1 MDSLKDKIKLIEKE
15 EILRALRDSRWVMAK
30 AARQLGIT
38 ERMIGYKIKKYGLRI
53 KEVRWVEGA
62 RQLNT
67 DLEKT
72 IRETIKKEETMK
84 RFTSILVLTLIL
96 AGLAGFTGL
105 VYAEEKGLT
114 APAASESVVGQAPAE
129 PAPVAPLKIDTGDT
143 AWMIVATALV
153 MLMSIPG
160 LALFYGGLAKRKD
173 SLNTMAM
180 TFVTFC
186 IVSVLWVIYGYTFSF
201 GTDIG
206 GLIGGAEK
214 LMLKGIGPNSISDM
228 AKTIPEFVFLAYQLT
243 FAAIT
248 VALAS
253 GAYIERMKFS
263 AWIIFS
269 VLWMTIVYLP
279 VAHWVW
285 GGGFL
290 AKLGALDFAGG
301 TVVHVN
307 AGIAALVGALVLG
320 KRHEKA
326 LLPGNLTLVVT
337 GAGLLWFG
345 WFGFNAGSA
354 LAANGLAGAAFL
366 NTNTA
371 TAVAAISWMVVEWLH
386 SGKPTVLGLASGAV
400 GGLVAI
406 TPAAGFVNISGAII
420 IGIAA
425 GIIPFFSVA
434 VMKAKL
440 GYDDTLDAFGIHG
453 VGGTVGAILTGVFAD
468 PSINEAGRGL
478 LYGNPRQL
486 LIQLAAVGTTIVYS
500 AVMTFVIFMILK
512 AVVGLRVDMEDEIM
526 GLDDSQHGEKAYNL

>member
-1 MDSLKDKIKLIEKE
+1 MKKFGIKTAAIP
-15 EILRALRDSRWVMAK
+15 AL
-30 AARQLGIT
+30 
-38 ERMIGYKIKKYGLRI
+38 
-53 KEVRWVEGA
+53 
-62 RQLNT
+62 
-67 DLEKT
+67 
-72 IRETIKKEETMK
+72 
-84 RFTSILVLTLIL
+84 ILVALSAFAPGFVL
-96 AGLAGFTGL
+96 ADDAG
-105 VYAEEKGLT
+105 
-114 APAASESVVGQAPAE
+114 APAAA
-129 PAPVAPLKIDTGDT
+129 LKIDTGDT

-153 MLMSIPG
+153 MLMSLPG

-201 GTDIG
+201 GADIRG
-206 GLIGGAEK
+206 IIGSASK
-214 LMLKGIGPNSISDM
+214 LFLKGVGPNSISEL
-228 AKTIPEFVFLAYQLT
+228 AKTIPEYIFIVYQLT

-263 AWIIFS
+263 AWLLFSII
-269 VLWMTIVYLP
+269 WMTFVYVP

-301 TVVHVN
+301 TVVHIN
-307 AGIAALVGALVLG
+307 AGIAALVGALILG
-320 KRHEKA
+320 KRREKA
-326 LLPGNLTLVVT
+326 IIPGNLTLVIA

-354 LAANGLAGAAFL
+354 LAASGLASAAFI

-371 TAVAAISWMVVEWLH
+371 TAVAALAWMLVEWMH

-406 TPAAGFVNISGAII
+406 TPAAGFVNISGAVI

-425 GIIPFFSVA
+425 GVIPFFAVA
-434 VMKAKL
+434 KMKPAF

-453 VGGTVGAILTGVFAD
+453 VGGTIGALLTGVFAD
-468 PSINEAGRGL
+468 PAINEAGKGL
-478 LYGNPRQL
+478 LYGNPGQL
-486 LIQLAAVGTTIVYS
+486 WTQLIAVVVTLAYS
-500 AVMTFVIFMILK
+500 GIMTFVIFLILK
-512 AVVGLRVDMEDEIM
+512 AVVGIRVEVEDEM
-526 GLDDSQHGEKAYNL
+526 TGLDESQHGEKAYNM